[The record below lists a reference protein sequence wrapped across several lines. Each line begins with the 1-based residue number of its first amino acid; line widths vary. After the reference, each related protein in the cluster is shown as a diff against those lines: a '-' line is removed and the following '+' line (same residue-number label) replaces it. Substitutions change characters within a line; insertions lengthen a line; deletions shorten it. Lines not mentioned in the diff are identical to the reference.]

1 MTSCTDT
8 PPLDLRFC
16 LKVARPGLWFQ
27 TLWLYLMPLTTGADW
42 TSPALWLGLL
52 YVTWPLNVLVYGWND
67 LVDVD
72 VDARNPRKDSWLF
85 GARGSLAQLRALRP
99 VMAVA
104 QVPFVAAF
112 AWFGGA
118 DHGWQLLATMAGIV
132 ALNASY
138 NATIG
143 GLRGRPPF
151 DLINPLGYLLVVL
164 ISLQLNDRPDLPWQ
178 SWLYLGGFVLQA
190 QLIGEIMDVEPDRA
204 AGRVTTATLVGI
216 AKAKVL
222 VIALVA
228 ALGLLC
234 GLVFADWVLGGF
246 LLAGCGW
253 LLYDL
258 LIYARDRTSY
268 SRREQTLAGIGMN
281 VAGLLSMLWLF
292 WRPTLLAVAP

>member
-1 MTSCTDT
+1 MTAPDANAR
-8 PPLDLRFC
+8 LDLRFC

-42 TSPALWLGLL
+42 SSPALWVGLL

-99 VMAVA
+99 VMALA
-104 QVPFVAAF
+104 QLPFVLAF

-118 DHGWQLLATMAGIV
+118 ERAAPLLATMAGIV

-151 DLINPLGYLLVVL
+151 DLLNPLGYLLVVA
-164 ISLQLNDRPDLPWQ
+164 ISLLLNDRPALPWP

-204 AGRVTTATLVGI
+204 AGRVTTATTIGV
-216 AKAKVL
+216 ARAKVL
-222 VIALVA
+222 VIAIVA

-234 GLVFADWVLGGF
+234 GLVFGDWVLGGF
-246 LLAGCGW
+246 LLGGCGW

-258 LIYARDRTSY
+258 LVYARDRSSY
-268 SRREQTLAGIGMN
+268 SRAEHTLAGIGMN
-281 VAGLLSMLWLF
+281 VAGLLSMVWLF
-292 WRPTLLAVAP
+292 WRPTLLTVP

>member
-164 ISLQLNDRPDLPWQ
+164 ISLQLNDRRWTD
-178 SWLYLGGFVLQA
+178 
-190 QLIGEIMDVEPDRA
+190 
-204 AGRVTTATLVGI
+204 
-216 AKAKVL
+216 
-222 VIALVA
+222 
-228 ALGLLC
+228 
-234 GLVFADWVLGGF
+234 
-246 LLAGCGW
+246 
-253 LLYDL
+253 
-258 LIYARDRTSY
+258 
-268 SRREQTLAGIGMN
+268 
-281 VAGLLSMLWLF
+281 
-292 WRPTLLAVAP
+292 